1 MQSRAGRPGGRPL
14 RMRNK
19 VCGKTGR
26 CGHRPLRRVTGSA
39 CGQADVGIVP
49 YSFLPVFP
57 LREKFVLLFS
67 VACGTMRLGILYAKK
82 YALHPGRPE
91 RQQEV

>member
-1 MQSRAGRPGGRPL
+1 MWASAPTKALHEVQWAGRGVRPH
-14 RMRNK
+14 
-19 VCGKTGR
+19 GW
-26 CGHRPLRRVTGSA
+26 VTKAAAGYW
-39 CGQADVGIVP
+39 VGDRESRP
-49 YSFLPVFP
+49 YSFLPAFP

-67 VACGTMRLGILYAKK
+67 AACGTMRLGILYAKK